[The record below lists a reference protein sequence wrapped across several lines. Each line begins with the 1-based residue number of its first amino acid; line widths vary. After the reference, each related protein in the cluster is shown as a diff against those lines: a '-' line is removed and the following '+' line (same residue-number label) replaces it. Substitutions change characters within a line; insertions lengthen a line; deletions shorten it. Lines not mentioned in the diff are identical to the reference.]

1 MNKLVWTD
9 IIDIKKDKDPPI
21 VNLNNQ
27 IKVLIG
33 EPIGRNKILVTYE
46 LMFKERPKSQILL
59 FLIYLVKICGIDLNF
74 FEIMDKKNNVLFF
87 DEDFYNKKQYERI
100 FKED

>member
-9 IIDIKKDKDPPI
+9 VINLKEDKNPPI
-21 VNLNNQ
+21 TNLSNKIN
-27 IKVLIG
+27 ILIG
-33 EPIGRNKILVTYE
+33 EVISKDKVLVTYE
-46 LMFKERPKSQILL
+46 LLFKERSKSQILL
-59 FLIYLVKICGIDLNF
+59 FLIYLVKICGINLNF
-74 FEIMDKKNNVLFF
+74 FEVMDKKNNVLFF